1 MFMKSRGERK
11 VTCNDEFN
19 NTVVINTVIVFTS
32 ESNSGLRFLY
42 LYWEEKN
49 L

>member
-1 MFMKSRGERK
+1 MKSKGERN
-11 VTCNDEFN
+11 VTCDDEFN
-19 NTVVINTVIVFTS
+19 NTVVINTVIVFTI
-32 ESNSGLRFLY
+32 EYNLGLRFLY